1 MADAT
6 DLATAIAGTDIETA
20 LVEYEAEMFPRA
32 EAAARASADTLVLSF
47 GPDAPTDCSTFSQT
61 RTWHDTHNP
70 PAPGLDVTLTDTKPY
85 GHNGLGQ
92 QKLVGTHPAST
103 ATSEPASDQQ
113 RPTTTT
119 PTLTEAPRSSARR
132 VDNLVTH
139 P

>member
-47 GPDAPTDCSTFSQT
+47 GPDAPRTAQPSRRQGHGMT
-61 RTWHDTHNP
+61 RTIRPH
-70 PAPGLDVTLTDTKPY
+70 PALTSPSPTP
-85 GHNGLGQ
+85 NRTATMVSVNR
-92 QKLVGTHPAST
+92 KLVGTHPAST